1 MHPGTVDSALSKPF
15 QSNIQPNSIFT
26 PEHSVSQMINVLD
39 NLTSLDTGKCF
50 SYDAKKINFVYE
62 EKLLK
67 IPKKA
72 KSFQKPFS
80 QVGRLFINID
90 GKKYTLERI
99 KDIAGQDNVN
109 GRKMVART

>member
-1 MHPGTVDSALSKPF
+1 MGLFSFFFEKINNYVKSDGVGVVGVYNKF
-15 QSNIQPNSIFT
+15 RQSIESNLGQRIDKTDEFFV
-26 PEHSVSQMINVLD
+26 ELD
-39 NLTSLDTGKCF
+39 R
-50 SYDAKKINFVYE
+50 NFVYE

-109 GRKMVART
+109 GKKLYEIS